1 MADGPGRPP
10 GGLVELPQGEA
21 LSLLASVPYGR
32 IVFTNRALPAI
43 RPVNHLLD
51 AGDVIIRTHL
61 GAGVMAAA
69 ADGMVVAYE
78 ADLIDAESRS
88 GWSVVVT
95 GVARIVAEPDE
106 AARYR
111 RLLNPWVETGH
122 ARDQVIRI
130 RPDIVN
136 GFRLAAGAADLAAAG
151 RP

>member
-1 MADGPGRPP
+1 M
-10 GGLVELPQGEA
+10 
-21 LSLLASVPYGR
+21 
-32 IVFTNRALPAI
+32 
-43 RPVNHLLD
+43 NHLID

-78 ADLIDAESRS
+78 ADLIDPESRL

-95 GVARIVAEPDE
+95 GVARIVVEPDE
-106 AARYR
+106 VARYR
-111 RLLNPWVETGH
+111 RLLKPWVDTGH

-136 GFRLAAGAADLAAAG
+136 GFRLGAGAADLAAAAH
-151 RP
+151 P